1 MIAGLRFLA
10 ALRRF
15 RRLPP
20 EDRRI
25 VFYSESGQDWHHFEP
40 VIRELT
46 DRIGTDLCY
55 VTSDPQD
62 PGLETTDERIRSF
75 CIGPGLPCILFFQ
88 FLKADVMVLTMVDLN
103 NLHLKRSIHP
113 VHYVFMFH
121 SLISAHMADFEDSYD
136 HYDTILCAG
145 PHHMKEIRR
154 REEMKNLPP
163 KNLVPH
169 GYHRLEHLSDLNRQ
183 RPPRAVNEPPH
194 VLVAPSWGEQTIL
207 NTCGEELIG
216 VLLEAG
222 FTTTLRPHYQTRV
235 VTPDVIDK
243 ILDRFGDHARFSFV
257 DRMGED
263 ESLFQSDVMIT
274 DWSGAGMDYGMGLEK
289 PVLYVDLPPK
299 SRNDVWRDLD
309 IEPFESFVRTRI
321 GALLPPDRLE
331 EAPSMIRGLLQDPDA
346 FRGHVGR
353 LRDDW
358 IFNFGNSA
366 AAAASAIAD
375 LAARAAGPGPDGG
388 DRR

>member
-1 MIAGLRFLA
+1 MIATLRFLA

-20 EDRRI
+20 EARRI
-25 VFYSESGQDWHHFEP
+25 VFYSESGQDWHHFDP

-46 DRIGTDLCY
+46 DRIGTSLCY

-62 PGLETTDERIRSF
+62 PGLETANERVRSF

-88 FLKADVMVLTMVDLN
+88 FLKADVMVLTMVDLH

-136 HYDTILCAG
+136 HYDTVLCAG
-145 PHHMKEIRR
+145 PHHLKEIRR

-169 GYHRLEHLSDLNRQ
+169 GYHRLEHLVHLNRQ
-183 RPPRAVNEPPH
+183 RPPRVVNDPPH

-207 NTCGEELIG
+207 NTCGEDLIA

-222 FTTTLRPHYQTRV
+222 FKTTLRPHYQTGV
-235 VTPDVIDK
+235 VTPEVIEK
-243 ILDRFGDHARFSFV
+243 IRNRFGGHAGFSFV

-321 GALLPPDRLE
+321 GTLLPPDRLE
-331 EAPSMIRGLLQDPDA
+331 QAPSMIRELLQDPDA
-346 FRGHVGR
+346 FRGHVES
-353 LRDDW
+353 LREDW

-366 AAAASAIAD
+366 AAAAKAIAD
-375 LAARAAGPGPDGG
+375 LATRTAPPGPDNG
-388 DRR
+388 DR